1 MQHTNTITKI
11 QKVSHL
17 LEGRNVLQQE
27 LDYANIA
34 LDGNDAKLFID
45 PVLIYGD
52 QQRNKFAERCWIV
65 LEDYCRTI
73 FNEIQEGTFTE
84 NSHTLDHLG
93 EQNMFHIGHSRY
105 APNKI
110 SHGKGCTPKMLF
122 KVFERIGFDNLA
134 EMVNHQMILQ
144 PMDIYLY
151 VKDFGEDRMSDLIT
165 NVLFKEL
172 TQYTENIVSSTFPN
186 NRPVTQEATGW
197 GWNPVTHCWD
207 QFTYNAPLDF
217 NENPLGLIP
226 KRFLTDKYRYNPQ
239 RFFQGAIL
247 EHLQRQYILE
257 NPEEKKPTK
266 KYLKSEI
273 SKTIEGNFS
282 KKDYIITYTM
292 EHPRLAEVFRQN
304 NCNGALGN
312 NYEGYL
318 SDNKL
323 TELINA
329 PYMQ

>member
-1 MQHTNTITKI
+1 MIITNNTTHI

-27 LDYANIA
+27 LDYANIPI
-34 LDGNDAKLFID
+34 DGNDSKLFID
-45 PVLIYGD
+45 PILIYGD
-52 QQRNKFAERCWIV
+52 QQRNEFAARCWIV

-73 FNEIQEGTFTE
+73 FTEIQEGTFNK
-84 NSHTLDHLG
+84 NSHTLKHLG
-93 EQNMFHIGHSRY
+93 EKNMFHIGHSKY
-105 APNKI
+105 APDKR
-110 SHGKGCTPKMLF
+110 SQGKGCSSNMLY
-122 KVFERIGFDNLA
+122 KVFERIGFDKLS
-134 EMVNHQMILQ
+134 EMVNRQMILQ

-151 VKDFGEDRMSDLIT
+151 VKGFGEDRMSDLIT
-165 NVLFKEL
+165 NVLFQEL
-172 TQYTENIVSSTFPN
+172 TQYTEDIFLIAGQNTFIK
-186 NRPVTQEATGW
+186 TQQATGW
-197 GWNPVTHCWD
+197 GWDPKTHSWE
-207 QFTYNAPLDF
+207 QFTYNALLDF
-217 NENPLGLIP
+217 DKNPLGLLP

-247 EHLQRQYILE
+247 EHLQQEHLLK
-257 NPEEKKPTK
+257 NPQKKKPTK

-292 EHPRLAEVFRQN
+292 QHPRLVELFRQS
-304 NCNGALGN
+304 NCNGALGS

-323 TELINA
+323 TEIINA
-329 PYMQ
+329 SYIQ